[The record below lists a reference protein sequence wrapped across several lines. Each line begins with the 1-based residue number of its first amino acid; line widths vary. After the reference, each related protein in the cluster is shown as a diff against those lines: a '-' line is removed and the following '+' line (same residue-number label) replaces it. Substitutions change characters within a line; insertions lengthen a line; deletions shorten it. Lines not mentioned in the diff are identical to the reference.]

1 MAFVKN
7 ISTNLPDD
15 ELVSQYQSTGNLDV
29 LANLYQRY
37 MDLIYGVCLKY
48 LSDTE
53 DAKDCVIMIFEEL
66 IVKLRKHEVSHFKGW
81 IYQVAKNHCL
91 MRLRKEKN
99 IPVTIDSEFVHLP
112 DFTHQD
118 DGINNESNFTSMEY
132 CLEQLGEQQRMA
144 ITLFYYQE
152 KCYRDIAVETG
163 IELNKVRSFI
173 QNGRRNLKICMENQ
187 AMEKQE

>member
-1 MAFVKN
+1 LAFVKN
-7 ISTNLPDD
+7 ISTNQPDE
-15 ELVSQYQSTGNLDV
+15 ELVHQYQSTGNLDV

-48 LSDTE
+48 LSDKE
-53 DAKDCVIMIFEEL
+53 DARDCVIQIFEEL
-66 IVKLRKHEVSHFKGW
+66 IIKLKKHEVSHFKGW

-99 IPVTIDSEFVHLP
+99 NPVTIDTEFVHLA
-112 DFTHQD
+112 DFTHQE
-118 DGINNESNFTSMEY
+118 DGIDRESNFTSMEY

-187 AMEKQE
+187 AMEKQ